1 MTTEQPWYGE
11 TNVSFPALIRAAR
24 ATYGSAMRRALDEV
38 GCGDVPRNGIYV
50 LGSIA
55 RNGSPLAEI
64 ITGLGVSKQAAGQLV
79 DTLVARGYLDRS
91 PDPEDRR
98 RMTVTLTERGAMA
111 ASATRSAADEVDTE
125 LADRVGA
132 DRVTG
137 TRATLAALIEIGRDS
152 GHADNDG

>member
-1 MTTEQPWYGE
+1 MTTEQPWYSE
-11 TNVSFPALIRAAR
+11 SEVSLPTLIRAAR
-24 ATYGSAMRRALDEV
+24 TTYGSAMRRALDEV

-79 DTLVARGYLDRS
+79 DTLVLRGYLDRS

-111 ASATRSAADEVDTE
+111 ASATRSAADGVDTE

-132 DRVTG
+132 DRVAG
-137 TRATLAALIEIGRDS
+137 TRATLASLIEIGRES
-152 GHADNDG
+152 GHDNDG